1 MIPPGPVELAL
12 ALERRLHG
20 AQHVAVVGVG
30 DELSPL
36 DCLGLQTAREIERL
50 RLPGVKVVLAGLL
63 PENMT
68 GPLRLFRPD
77 VVLFLDSAEMG
88 VRPGTI
94 AIIDPGEIRA
104 ALFSVHV
111 LPLSVVMEFVE
122 RDLGTE
128 VLLLGIQP
136 DTARDDVLSPPD
148 REFLKG
154 YKEALFSVL
163 RVLHLRE
170 PGEVTR
176 GGDPG
181 PGGALQ
187 GRDW

>member
-1 MIPPGPVELAL
+1 MTAPGAGEFAL
-12 ALERRLHG
+12 ALECRLQGARRI
-20 AQHVAVVGVG
+20 AVVGIG

-36 DCLGLQTAREIERL
+36 DCLGIKTAREIDGL
-50 RLPGVKVVLAGLL
+50 CLPGVMVVLAGLL

-77 VVLFLDSAEMG
+77 VVLFLDAAEMD

-94 AIIDPGEIRA
+94 AIVEPGAIRA

-128 VLLLGIQP
+128 VILLGIQP
-136 DTARDDVLSPPD
+136 DTARAGAFSAAD
-148 REFLKG
+148 EAYFAG
-154 YKEALFSVL
+154 YRAALV
-163 RVLHLRE
+163 
-170 PGEVTR
+170 
-176 GGDPG
+176 
-181 PGGALQ
+181 GALRRASSGVPGQ
-187 GRDW
+187 PEPEGGQNRAGADRDTGR